1 MEYGLIGEK
10 LGHSYSKLIQ
20 EKLLDNYTF
29 EIHPIEREN
38 LDAFMKAKEFKAIN
52 VTIPYKQDVIPYL
65 DELDDASKKIG
76 AVNTIVNENGKL
88 TGHNTDYYGFNYMLE
103 HHNIEIKDKKV
114 LVMGN
119 GGASKAIQAVI
130 NDHQAKEM
138 LVVDII
144 LSEGV
149 ISIEE
154 VYEKHLDVDVIVNTT
169 PLGMYPKVNGCCV
182 DIDKFTNLSA
192 CVDVVYNPFAT
203 EFALQAQAKGVKAV
217 TGLEMLVAQAKY
229 ALEFFKKISI
239 DDGEIDRIYKEILMT
254 TTNIVLIGMPNGGKS
269 AVGAL
274 VAKLCNKEFI
284 DTDAIIEKKT
294 KMSAGE
300 YYARNGEKE
309 FRKTESEVIKEICTK
324 TNAVIS
330 CGGGAAMESENI
342 HNLRRNGFI
351 IYVDRDLEKITTP
364 RFLENESLSYL
375 YDERKPVYE
384 DVNDAKIENN
394 STIEQAADKVV
405 DAYQQIIEQL

>member
-88 TGHNTDYYGFNYMLE
+88 IGHNTDYYGFNYMLE

-154 VYEKHLDVDVIVNTT
+154 VYEDHLDVDVIVNTT
-169 PLGMYPKVNGCCV
+169 PLGMYPKVDGCCV
-182 DIDKFTNLSA
+182 DMDKFANLQA

-239 DDGEIDRIYKEILMT
+239 DDSEIDRIYKEILMT

-284 DTDAIIEKKT
+284 DTDAIIEEKT

-309 FRKTESEVIKEICTK
+309 FRKTEAEVIKEISTK

-384 DVNDAKIENN
+384 NVNDAKIENN
-394 STIEQAADKVV
+394 STIEQAADKVI
-405 DAYQQIIEQL
+405 DAYHTIIKQL

>member
-88 TGHNTDYYGFNYMLE
+88 IGHNTDYYGFNYMLE
-103 HHNIEIKDKKV
+103 HHNIEIKNKKV

-154 VYEKHLDVDVIVNTT
+154 VYKNHLDVDVIVNTT
-169 PLGMYPKVNGCCV
+169 PLGMYPKVDGCCV
-182 DIDKFTNLSA
+182 DMDKFANLQA

-239 DDGEIDRIYKEILMT
+239 DDSEIDRIYKEILMT

-284 DTDAIIEKKT
+284 DTDAIIEEKT

-309 FRKTESEVIKEICTK
+309 FRKIEAEVIKEISTK

-384 DVNDAKIENN
+384 NVNDAKIENN
-394 STIEQAADKVV
+394 STIEQAADKVI
-405 DAYQQIIEQL
+405 DAYHIIINNL

>member
-38 LDAFMKAKEFKAIN
+38 LDAFMKAKAFKAIN

-88 TGHNTDYYGFNYMLE
+88 IGHNTDYYGFNYMLE
-103 HHNIEIKDKKV
+103 HHNIEIKGKKV

-154 VYEKHLDVDVIVNTT
+154 VYEHHLDIDVIVNTT
-169 PLGMYPKVNGCCV
+169 PLGMYPKVDGCCV
-182 DIDKFTNLSA
+182 DMDKFTNLKA

-239 DDGEIDRIYKEILMT
+239 DDSEIDRIYKEILMT
-254 TTNIVLIGMPNGGKS
+254 TTNVILDNDAYAKE
-269 AVGAL
+269 
-274 VAKLCNKEFI
+274 VASTLDK
-284 DTDAIIEKKT
+284 
-294 KMSAGE
+294 
-300 YYARNGEKE
+300 
-309 FRKTESEVIKEICTK
+309 EVIIINDISMVNELCKK
-324 TNAVIS
+324 TNAVIVCNDRS
-330 CGGGAAMESENI
+330 NQVV
-342 HNLRRNGFI
+342 HNLKRNGFI
-351 IYVDRDLEKITTP
+351 IDNK
-364 RFLENESLSYL
+364 NNA
-375 YDERKPVYE
+375 
-384 DVNDAKIENN
+384 NDIISTYHKQINN
-394 STIEQAADKVV
+394 
-405 DAYQQIIEQL
+405 L

>member
-20 EKLLDNYTF
+20 EKLLDNYIF

-88 TGHNTDYYGFNYMLE
+88 IGHNTDYYGFNYMLE

-130 NDHQAKEM
+130 NDHHAKEM

-144 LSEGV
+144 LAEGV

-169 PLGMYPKVNGCCV
+169 PLGMYPKVDRCCV
-182 DIDKFTNLSA
+182 DMDKFTNLQA

-239 DDGEIDRIYKEILMT
+239 DDCEIDRIYKEILMT

-284 DTDAIIEKKT
+284 DTDAIIEEKT

-300 YYARNGEKE
+300 YYARNGEKQ
-309 FRKTESEVIKEICTK
+309 FRKTECEVIKEISTK

-375 YDERKPVYE
+375 YDERKPVYD

-394 STIEQAADKVV
+394 STIEHAADKVV
-405 DAYQQIIEQL
+405 DAYHQIIKNL

>member
-20 EKLLDNYTF
+20 EKLLENYTY
-29 EIHPIEREN
+29 EIHPIEKEN

-52 VTIPYKQDVIPYL
+52 VTIPYKQDVVPYL

-76 AVNTIVNENGKL
+76 AVNTIVNDNGKL

-103 HHNIEIKDKKV
+103 HHNIEIKGKKV

-130 NDHQAKEM
+130 KDHQAKEM

-149 ISIEE
+149 ISIDE
-154 VYEKHLDVDVIVNTT
+154 VYENHTDVDVIVNTT
-169 PLGMYPKVNGCCV
+169 PLGMYPKVAGCCV
-182 DIDKFTNLSA
+182 DMDKFNNLKA

-229 ALEFFKKISI
+229 ALEFFKNISI
-239 DDGEIDRIYKEILMT
+239 DDSEIDRIYKEILQT

-269 AVGAL
+269 AVGEII
-274 VAKLCNKEFI
+274 AKACDKEFI
-284 DTDAIIEKKT
+284 DTDKLIEEKT
-294 KMSAGE
+294 SMSVSE
-300 YYARNGEKE
+300 FYARNGEKE
-309 FRKTESEVIKEICTK
+309 FRKVESEVIKEICTK
-324 TNAVIS
+324 TNVVIS
-330 CGGGAAMESENI
+330 CGGGVAMDNENI
-342 HNLRRNGFI
+342 HDLKRNGFI
-351 IYVDRDLEKITTP
+351 IYVDRDLDKITTP

-384 DVNDAKIENN
+384 EVNDAKIENN
-394 STIEQAADKVV
+394 TTLEHAANEVIR
-405 DAYQQIIEQL
+405 AYKNIINNL